1 VKRLLRR
8 FPWSTLYTALLVLA
22 EAAVIQALILPYP
35 SQREDWL
42 IGTLLIAPVTA
53 LGLILAVMLPL
64 RLAAGFVAFIRRR
77 LEHD

>member
-8 FPWSTLYTALLVLA
+8 FPWSSLYTALLALA

>member
-35 SQREDWL
+35 SQRED
-42 IGTLLIAPVTA
+42 
-53 LGLILAVMLPL
+53 
-64 RLAAGFVAFIRRR
+64 
-77 LEHD
+77 